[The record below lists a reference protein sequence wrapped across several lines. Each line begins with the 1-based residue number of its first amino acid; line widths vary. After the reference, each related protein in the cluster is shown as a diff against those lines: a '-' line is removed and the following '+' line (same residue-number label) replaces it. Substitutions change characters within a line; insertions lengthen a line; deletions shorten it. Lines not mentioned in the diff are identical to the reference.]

1 MLRRNRKKYVKENNH
16 SLTDISPPGLPGA
29 GTARLAD
36 LSSPLE
42 AAGESSGSS
51 ASPAWTAS
59 GVRFISY
66 LDRYLLTQ
74 AFTDIL
80 WATETPSMNWSFTL
94 KIQIFCCP
102 CQRTMPWGCGMLRKA
117 VDWDCKNNL
126 RFDNLLYSKKARKTR
141 IFLVSLHYRSKLPL
155 IMIRYSYNSQ
165 SAASLRLS
173 TTSQYSEELRDT
185 GTRSSV
191 QTLTWMEPGS
201 FPVGWIT
208 VSRCGG
214 WTQKIYRLDNIALED
229 LN

>member
-1 MLRRNRKKYVKENNH
+1 MYVWEKF
-16 SLTDISPPGLPGA
+16 SLI
-29 GTARLAD
+29 
-36 LSSPLE
+36 
-42 AAGESSGSS
+42 SSGLHWIIIVWLIFPTQDRLELGQRDWPTCPRRWRLQGNHQGLQPRQHELHQVWGSS
-51 ASPAWTAS
+51 
-59 GVRFISY
+59 
-66 LDRYLLTQ
+66 LDGGLLTQ

-165 SAASLRLS
+165 SAASLRLN

-191 QTLTWMEPGS
+191 LTSTWMEPGS
-201 FPVGWIT
+201 FPVVWIT

-214 WTQKIYRLDNIALED
+214 WTQKIYRLVR
-229 LN
+229 